1 MLTAVEICNRA
12 LDKLGA
18 DPINSLTSPQ
28 LINEK
33 RLARIYPVTKAGQLR
48 RHRWVFA
55 KKEAIL
61 NSLSAKTNAGLYQ
74 FELPTDC
81 LRPLRNDRTTW
92 ERAGSV
98 LRDIDVGPLALDY
111 IADVSETL
119 FCPDFVDVLACKL
132 AEELAEP
139 ITQNANKKAQAKQ
152 DWLDAL
158 ADAKRNNA
166 FEVGDEDLHDSD
178 IGFDWLTVRY

>member
-1 MLTAVEICNRA
+1 MLTPVEICNRA

-18 DPINSLTSPQ
+18 DPINSLDAPQ

-33 RLARIYPVTKAGQLR
+33 RCARIYPVTKAAQLR

-55 KKEAIL
+55 KKDATISPL
-61 NSLSAKTNAGLYQ
+61 AAKTSAGLYR
-74 FELPTDC
+74 FPLPTDC
-81 LRPLRNDRTTW
+81 LRPLRDDATTW
-92 ERAGSV
+92 TRAGNV
-98 LRDIDVGPLALDY
+98 LCDSGAGPLVLYY
-111 IADVSETL
+111 IANVAEEL
-119 FCPDFVDVLACKL
+119 FEVEFIDVLACKL

-139 ITQNANKKAQAKQ
+139 ITQNANKKAQVKQ

-158 ADAKRNNA
+158 AEAKKNNA

-178 IGFDWLTVRY
+178 IGFDWITGRY